1 MLEHLLVHC
10 TFRMVALCCDVLQI
24 YDSSEWEASD
34 DEGWDSANKE
44 EKAAQ
49 IIPLDHEQF
58 DADDNKLI
66 LCQ

>member
-1 MLEHLLVHC
+1 
-10 TFRMVALCCDVLQI
+10 MVALCCDVLQI